1 VPLLPQKRKLS
12 SHKSEAAAVKL
23 IIVAVGTRLPGWMDS
38 GFAEYA
44 KRMPRELPIEL
55 VEIKPEP
62 RTTGKPVEAMMAA
75 EAKRIEAALP
85 ARCRRIALDERG
97 AAPDTQALTQRLS
110 AWQGEGDD
118 IAFLIGGPDGLD
130 PALKQTAHESLRLS
144 SLTLPHGLARVVLA
158 EALYRAHSLQIG
170 HPYHRD

>member
-1 VPLLPQKRKLS
+1 MKLL
-12 SHKSEAAAVKL
+12 V
-23 IIVAVGTRLPGWMDS
+23 VAVGTRLPEWMNA

-44 KRMPRELPIEL
+44 RRMPRELALEL

-62 RTTGKPVEAMMAA
+62 RTTGKTVAAMMAA

-97 AAPDTQALTQRLS
+97 DAPDSHALAQRLGE
-110 AWQGEGDD
+110 WQDQGNDV
-118 IAFLIGGPDGLD
+118 AFLIGGPDGLD
-130 PALKQTAHESLRLS
+130 PASKQAAQEKLRLS

-158 EALYRAHSLQIG
+158 EALYRAHSLRQG

>member
-12 SHKSEAAAVKL
+12 SRKSEAAAVKL

-97 AAPDTQALTQRLS
+97 EAPNTQALAKRLS

-130 PALKQTAHESLRLS
+130 PALKRSAHESLRLS

-158 EALYRAHSLQIG
+158 EALYRAYSLQIG

>member
-1 VPLLPQKRKLS
+1 MKLL
-12 SHKSEAAAVKL
+12 V
-23 IIVAVGTRLPGWMDS
+23 VAVGTRLPDWMNA

-44 KRMPRELPIEL
+44 KRMPRELPMEL
-55 VEIKPEP
+55 AEIKPEP

-97 AAPDTQALTQRLS
+97 DAPDTRALAQKLDQWL
-110 AWQGEGDD
+110 AEGDD
-118 IAFLIGGPDGLD
+118 VAFLIGGPDGLD
-130 PALKQTAHESLRLS
+130 PALKQGAQERLRLS

-158 EALYRAHSLQIG
+158 EALYRAHSLRSG

>member
-1 VPLLPQKRKLS
+1 MKLR
-12 SHKSEAAAVKL
+12 V
-23 IIVAVGTRLPGWMDS
+23 VAVGNRLPDWMNA

-44 KRMPRELPIEL
+44 KRMPRDLPLEL

-62 RTTGKPVEAMMAA
+62 RTSGKSVEALMAA

-85 ARCRRIALDERG
+85 PRCRRVALDERG
-97 AAPDTQALTQRLS
+97 DAPDTRALTQRLER
-110 AWQGEGDD
+110 WQAEGDD
-118 IAFLIGGPDGLD
+118 VAFLIGGPDGLD
-130 PALKQTAHESLRLS
+130 PALKQGAHETLRLS

-158 EALYRAHSLQIG
+158 ESLYRAHSLRCG

>member
-1 VPLLPQKRKLS
+1 M
-12 SHKSEAAAVKL
+12 A
-23 IIVAVGTRLPGWMDS
+23 AVGTRLPDWMNA

-44 KRMPRELPIEL
+44 KRMPRELPLEL

-62 RTTGKPVEAMMAA
+62 RTTGKTVDAMMAA

-97 AAPDTQALTQRLS
+97 EALDTQTLAKRLGQ
-110 AWQGEGDD
+110 WQDGGDD

-130 PALKQTAHESLRLS
+130 PALKQSAHEKLRLS

-158 EALYRAHSLQIG
+158 EALYRAHSLRCG
-170 HPYHRD
+170 HPYHRA

>member
-1 VPLLPQKRKLS
+1 MKLL
-12 SHKSEAAAVKL
+12 
-23 IIVAVGTRLPGWMDS
+23 IVAVGTRLPDWMNA

-44 KRMPRELPIEL
+44 KRMPRELPVEL

-62 RTTGKPVEAMMAA
+62 RTTGKTVAAMMAA

-85 ARCRRIALDERG
+85 VHCRRIALDERG
-97 AAPDTQALTQRLS
+97 TSPDTHTLADNLGH
-110 AWQGEGDD
+110 WQSHGEDV
-118 IAFLIGGPDGLD
+118 AFLIGGPDGLD
-130 PALKQTAHESLRLS
+130 PALKASAHETMRLS

-158 EALYRAHSLQIG
+158 EALYRAHSLNIG

>member
-1 VPLLPQKRKLS
+1 
-12 SHKSEAAAVKL
+12 VKL
-23 IIVAVGTRLPGWMDS
+23 LLVAVGNRLPDWMNA

-44 KRMPRELPIEL
+44 KRMPRELPLEL

-62 RTTGKPVEAMMAA
+62 RTMGKTVEAMMAA
-75 EAKRIEAALP
+75 EAKRIDAALP

-97 AAPDTQALTQRLS
+97 EALDTQALAKRLGQ
-110 AWQGEGDD
+110 WQDGGDD

-130 PALKQTAHESLRLS
+130 PALKQGAHEKLRLS
-144 SLTLPHGLARVVLA
+144 ALTLPHGLARVVLA
-158 EALYRAHSLQIG
+158 EALYRAHSLRCG

>member
-1 VPLLPQKRKLS
+1 MKLL
-12 SHKSEAAAVKL
+12 V
-23 IIVAVGTRLPGWMDS
+23 VAVGTRLPEWMNA

-44 KRMPRELPIEL
+44 KRMPRELALEL

-62 RTTGKPVEAMMAA
+62 RTTGKTVAAMMAA

-97 AAPDTQALTQRLS
+97 DAPDSHALAQRLGE
-110 AWQGEGDD
+110 WQDQGDD
-118 IAFLIGGPDGLD
+118 VAFLIGGPDGLD
-130 PALKQTAHESLRLS
+130 PASKQAAQEKMRLS

-158 EALYRAHSLQIG
+158 EALYRAHSLRQG